1 VLTASVVLSALLT
14 AKCIPRDVV
23 LHDEVG
29 FDRTSVEGPAS
40 GELLGKKYEVL
51 VVVDT
56 AEGIDI
62 ADVQFRKTQDIAP
75 TRALAKQI
83 KRDRRRDHHFTCGG
97 GSMPWEP
104 VSPGVYE
111 AVVIENTA
119 EFRFETRRLEI
130 DADRMHAVL
139 TVDTQE
145 GPVRIHYR
153 GSAHAQGCSLV
164 DRDRGPSAWAVA
176 LMMLVLLLRRP
187 R

>member
-1 VLTASVVLSALLT
+1 MVSTSLILSALLT

-23 LHDEVG
+23 LHDAAA

-40 GELLGKKYEVL
+40 GELLGRKYDRL
-51 VVVDT
+51 IVVDT
-56 AEGIDI
+56 AEGVEIE
-62 ADVQFRKTQDIAP
+62 DVHFRQTQFVAP

-104 VSPGVYE
+104 VSPGVYV
-111 AVVIENTA
+111 AVVPENTP
-119 EFRFETRRLEI
+119 EFRFETRQLEI

-145 GPVRIHYR
+145 GPVRMHYR
-153 GSAHAQGCSLV
+153 GSAHAQGCALAGSE
-164 DRDRGPSAWAVA
+164 RGPSGVAVA
-176 LMMLVLLLRRP
+176 LLMLVLPCRR
-187 R
+187 RR